1 MKNIIFIQKVS
12 LWLFVG
18 VISGWL
24 VGCSPKADKSAQIE
38 FWTMQLKPNFTKY
51 FMDLNTT
58 FEAQNEPTKLR
69 WVDVPWSAME
79 NKILTSI
86 SARTAPDLVNLNPKF
101 ASQLAT
107 RNVWLSLNEV
117 VTPEIQQTYLPKIWQ
132 ASTIEVC
139 QKNNCQDQTFGIPWY
154 LTTNITIY
162 NQKLLSTAGIKQT
175 PKTYQELA
183 LVAQQIKARTG
194 KYAMFVS
201 FVPGDSE
208 DILESFV
215 KMGVNLIDE
224 SGQAAF
230 DTPEGKAV
238 FQYWVDLYQRKLL
251 PPEVLTQGHRYGIEQ
266 YQAGEVALLN
276 SGAEFIETITN
287 NAPSIAKVSQ
297 IAPQITGKTGKKN
310 VAVMNLVIPKDSE
323 KSDQALKYALHL
335 TNTKNQLAFAQAS
348 NTLPSTVV
356 GVEEYIDEIEQK
368 KQLTLSEK
376 AKQVS
381 ASQLNDAEILIPVQ
395 KDIQVLQQAIYEN
408 LQAAMLKEKTVEK
421 AIQDAA
427 SQWNNQASNN

>member
-1 MKNIIFIQKVS
+1 MKNIIFNQKVS
-12 LWLFVG
+12 LWLLVG
-18 VISGWL
+18 VIASWL
-24 VGCSPKADKSAQIE
+24 LSCSPKANNSDQIE

-51 FMDLNTT
+51 FLDLNTT
-58 FEAQNEPTKLR
+58 FETQNEPVKLR

-86 SARTAPDLVNLNPKF
+86 SAKTAPDLVNLNPKF

-107 RNVWLSLNEV
+107 KNAWLGLNEI
-117 VTPEIQQTYLPKIWQ
+117 VTSETQKKYLPQIWQ

-139 QKNNCQDQTFGIPWY
+139 QQNSCQDQTFGIPWY

-162 NQKLLSTAGIKQT
+162 NQQLLNAGGIKQT
-175 PKTYQELA
+175 PQTYKELA
-183 LVAQQIKARTG
+183 ITAKQVKDKTG
-194 KYAMFVS
+194 KYALFIS

-208 DILESFV
+208 DVLESFV
-215 KMGVNLIDE
+215 KMGVTLTDE

-230 DTPEGKAV
+230 NTPEGKAA
-238 FQYWVDLYQRKLL
+238 FQYWVDLYQQKLL

-276 SGAEFIETITN
+276 SGAEFMETITN
-287 NAPSIAKVSQ
+287 NAPSIAKVSH
-297 IAPQITGKTGKKN
+297 ISPQITGKTGKKN

-348 NTLPSTVV
+348 NTLPSTIA
-356 GVEEYIDEIEQK
+356 GVEQYLDKIKQQ

-381 ASQLNDAEILIPVQ
+381 AAQLNDAEILIPVQ
-395 KDIQVLQQAIYEN
+395 KDIQVLQRAIYEN
-408 LQAAMLKEKTVEK
+408 LQAAMLKEKTVEQ
-421 AIQDAA
+421 AVQDAA
-427 SQWNNQASNN
+427 SQWNSQTSGN

>member
-1 MKNIIFIQKVS
+1 MKNSILNQKAS
-12 LWLFVG
+12 LWLLVG
-18 VISGWL
+18 VIFGSL
-24 VGCSPKADKSAQIE
+24 LGCNPKIDNSNQVE

-51 FMDLNTT
+51 FTDLNNI
-58 FEAQNEPTKLR
+58 FEAQNEPIKLR
-69 WVDVPWSAME
+69 WVDIPWSAME

-86 SARTAPDLVNLNPKF
+86 SANTAPDIVNLNPKF

-107 RNVWLSLNEV
+107 KNVWLDLNKVVEPEV
-117 VTPEIQQTYLPKIWQ
+117 KKTYLPKIWQ

-139 QKNNCQDQTFGIPWY
+139 KANDCQDQTFGIPWY
-154 LTTNITIY
+154 LTTNITVY
-162 NQKLLSTAGIKQT
+162 NNRLLTAGNVKQV
-175 PKTYQELA
+175 PQTYKELA
-183 LVAQQIKARTG
+183 IAAEQIKKKTG
-194 KYAMFVS
+194 KYALFIS

-208 DILESFV
+208 NVLESFV
-215 KMGVNLIDE
+215 KMGVNLVDE

-230 DTPEGKAV
+230 NTPEGKAA

-276 SGAEFIETITN
+276 TGAEFMETITN
-287 NAPSIAKVSQ
+287 NAPSVAKVSK

-323 KSDQALKYALHL
+323 KSNQALKYALHL
-335 TNTKNQLAFAQAS
+335 TNTKNQLAFAQTS
-348 NTLPSTVV
+348 NTLPSTVA
-356 GVEEYIDEIEQK
+356 GVEQYIKEIKQK
-368 KQLTLSEK
+368 KQLTLSEQ

-381 ASQLNDAEILIPVQ
+381 AAQLNDTEILIPVQ
-395 KDIQVLQQAIYEN
+395 KDIQVLQRAIYEN
-408 LQAAMLKEKTVEK
+408 LQAAMLKEKTVEQ

-427 SQWNNQASNN
+427 SQWNSQTIGN